1 MANVTGTNGI
11 TGANFDIYG
20 ENRVLPRAMTAFTAI
35 AWYNSIELLILVF
48 VIFRRYSGLYFWSLI
63 VNAISIVPYATGA
76 WMKQNNV
83 AHNPYV
89 YNTLLTLGWILMV
102 PGQSVVLYSRLY
114 LISPNLKLLRFIFW
128 MIVTSAICLCVPTI
142 TLNLRQYT
150 KHPESYTRGYM
161 VMEKIQMTLFTV
173 QEIFISCVYLLET
186 RKLMRVIFDGKARK
200 WMWQLVVMNVL
211 LLILDIALLTT
222 EFLDL
227 YMIQTTFK
235 SLVYSFKLKIEFA
248 VLSQIVRV
256 IQDRAQSGSS
266 VAALPSTLVCQPC
279 AGKPISSQISEVEDM
294 QRNVPLEWRLSKDT
308 TALVSPVALTV
319 ARKDDVESARCSVV
333 SVDAMYPGR
342 LG

>member
-1 MANVTGTNGI
+1 
-11 TGANFDIYG
+11 
-20 ENRVLPRAMTAFTAI
+20 FTAI

-63 VNAISIVPYATGA
+63 VNAISIVPYATA

-102 PGQSVVLYSRLY
+102 PGQSFVLYSRLY

-128 MIVTSAICLCVPTI
+128 MIVTSAICLCVPTV

-266 VAALPSTLVCQPC
+266 V
-279 AGKPISSQISEVEDM
+279 
-294 QRNVPLEWRLSKDT
+294 
-308 TALVSPVALTV
+308 
-319 ARKDDVESARCSVV
+319 
-333 SVDAMYPGR
+333 
-342 LG
+342 

>member
-1 MANVTGTNGI
+1 
-11 TGANFDIYG
+11 
-20 ENRVLPRAMTAFTAI
+20 
-35 AWYNSIELLILVF
+35 
-48 VIFRRYSGLYFWSLI
+48 
-63 VNAISIVPYATGA
+63 
-76 WMKQNNV
+76 
-83 AHNPYV
+83 
-89 YNTLLTLGWILMV
+89 
-102 PGQSVVLYSRLY
+102 
-114 LISPNLKLLRFIFW
+114 
-128 MIVTSAICLCVPTI
+128 
-142 TLNLRQYT
+142 
-150 KHPESYTRGYM
+150 
-161 VMEKIQMTLFTV
+161 
-173 QEIFISCVYLLET
+173 LET

-319 ARKDDVESARCSVV
+319 ARKDDVESARCSVI

>member
-1 MANVTGTNGI
+1 MTSTNGI

-20 ENRVLPRAMTAFTAI
+20 ANRVLPRAMTAFTAI

-48 VIFRRYSGLYFWSLI
+48 VIFRRYSGLYFWSLV

-83 AHNPYV
+83 AHNPYL

-128 MIVTSAICLCVPTI
+128 MIVVSAICLCVPTI

-150 KHPESYTRGYM
+150 KHPEAYTRGYV
-161 VMEKIQMTLFTV
+161 VMEKIQMTLFTM

-186 RKLMRVIFDGKARK
+186 RKLMRVIFDGKTRK
-200 WMWQLVVMNVL
+200 WMWQLVAMNVL

-235 SLVYSFKLKIEFA
+235 SLVYSFKLKVEFA

-256 IQDRAQSGSS
+256 IQDRTQSGSS
-266 VAALPSTLVCQPC
+266 VAPLPSNLGCQMYTRN
-279 AGKPISSQISEVEDM
+279 PIPSQMSEVEDM
-294 QRNVPLEWRLSKDT
+294 QRNVPIEWRLSKDT
-308 TALVSPVALTV
+308 TAFVSPVALTM
-319 ARKDDVESARCSVV
+319 ARKDDVESARGSVV
-333 SVDAMYPGR
+333 SLDAMYPGR

>member
-1 MANVTGTNGI
+1 
-11 TGANFDIYG
+11 
-20 ENRVLPRAMTAFTAI
+20 
-35 AWYNSIELLILVF
+35 
-48 VIFRRYSGLYFWSLI
+48 
-63 VNAISIVPYATGA
+63 
-76 WMKQNNV
+76 MKQNNV

-102 PGQSVVLYSRLY
+102 PGQSFVLYSRLY

-128 MIVTSAICLCVPTI
+128 MIVTSAICLCVPTV

-342 LG
+342 LGWL

>member
-20 ENRVLPRAMTAFTAI
+20 ANRVLPRAMTTFTAI

-48 VIFRRYSGLYFWSLI
+48 VIFRRYSGLYFWSPI

-89 YNTLLTLGWILMV
+89 YNTLLTLGWVLMV
-102 PGQSVVLYSRLY
+102 PGQSVVMYSRLY
-114 LISPNLKLLRFIFW
+114 LISPNLKLLRLIFW
-128 MIVTSAICLCVPTI
+128 LIVTSAIYLCVPTV

-150 KHPESYTRGYM
+150 KHPESYTRDYM
-161 VMEKIQMTLFTV
+161 VMEKIHMTLFTV
-173 QEIFISCVYLLET
+173 QEIFIFCVYLLET

-222 EFLDL
+222 DFLDV

-235 SLVYSFKLKIEFA
+235 SPVYSFKLKIEFV

-279 AGKPISSQISEVEDM
+279 AGKPITSQISEVEDM

-319 ARKDDVESARCSVV
+319 ARKDDVESAR
-333 SVDAMYPGR
+333 
-342 LG
+342 